1 MKKTV
6 IKIEGG
12 CLFTDV
18 ISRLSRTFY
27 WLDHATSL
35 VAGAST
41 KSFRLS
47 IQAVT
52 RAVIRKLQHLSNI
65 QGLLVLASKCS
76 IFSPQSS
83 DGVDWQDGRWMHKEA
98 HKGILVARKDTR
110 RAGLQHPEYMPAEW
124 HEFVI
129 HRLLLQGPT
138 SGEGDVFFIVKW
150 QMPALPG
157 VHRFTIENTG
167 LKLVI

>member
-1 MKKTV
+1 MKKMV
-6 IKIEGG
+6 IKIGGG

-18 ISRLSRTFY
+18 ISRLSLY
-27 WLDHATSL
+27 HATSL

-52 RAVIRKLQHLSNI
+52 QAVVRKLQHLSNI

-76 IFSPQSS
+76 ICSPQSS
-83 DGVDWQDGRWMHKEA
+83 DGVDWQDGRWKLM
-98 HKGILVARKDTR
+98 R
-110 RAGLQHPEYMPAEW
+110 
-124 HEFVI
+124 EFVI
-129 HRLLLQGPT
+129 HRLLLQAPT
-138 SGEGDVFFIVKW
+138 SGEGDVVFIVKW

-157 VHRFTIENTG
+157 VDRFTIENTG